1 VISASA
7 ALLLTNVASADFK
20 DVVANRFSSNAENL
34 IINVPPRP
42 GTWPGAIFTYNMR
55 FPSKKG
61 DANDPALRRG
71 DKIAI
76 EAKDGLRLDASS
88 KAIVWSFFRVSA
100 EAADSADVVMSFP
113 DAQLVEMN
121 AADLVQRVAT
131 GSAASAAKRGQIPL
145 IISRAYLGT
154 PLVTISRKPDAS
166 PGAWA
171 KAKAGFEA
179 GAQAA
184 ASVQDSVSYTAGD
197 PFIFAF
203 EVDQIA
209 FDPGELS
216 KGSLK
221 VNLAH
226 LPSSLFALR
235 EQESDR
241 ALSAAESAISAITG
255 LSAHEIEQKWIFLDT
270 AKPSAAAPEAPARS
284 SPPPPAAAAAPASAA
299 LVPAPLPRPAAAH
312 VPAVQKAST
321 QKLKT
326 PPRRVKPKQTRTKP
340 KKHRAAR

>member
-1 VISASA
+1 
-7 ALLLTNVASADFK
+7 LLLTNVASADFK

-61 DANDPALRRG
+61 DANDPALHRG
-71 DKIAI
+71 DKITI
-76 EAKDGLRLDASS
+76 EPKDGLRLDGSS
-88 KAIVWSFFRVSA
+88 KAIVWSFFRVSP

-121 AADLVQRVAT
+121 VADLVQRVGT
-131 GSAASAAKRGQIPL
+131 GSAAASAARRGQIPL
-145 IISRAYLGT
+145 IISRAYVGT
-154 PLVTISRKPDAS
+154 PLVTISRKADAS

-171 KAKAGFEA
+171 KVKAGLEA

-221 VNLAH
+221 VNLAR

-255 LSAHEIEQKWIFLDT
+255 LSAHEIEQKWIFVDPI
-270 AKPSAAAPEAPARS
+270 KPSAAALEAPARS
-284 SPPPPAAAAAPASAA
+284 TASPPAGAAAPAASAA
-299 LVPAPLPRPAAAH
+299 VVPAPLPRPAAAH
-312 VPAVQKAST
+312 VPAVQQASA

-326 PPRRVKPKQTRTKP
+326 PARRVKPKQTRTKP